1 MPDFDPQ
8 FLASMLVSTAAVLFL
23 YNQGMV
29 ALGKRG
35 FPQPLMTD
43 QVKAYATRKDH
54 EDLADKVDRNHRDTE
69 LRFRQMAEASSVSR
83 DKLYTKLNHLAEEVS
98 GQRKSDELTQAMLQR
113 LDTKIDK
120 LNDRKAD
127 KS

>member
-1 MPDFDPQ
+1 
-8 FLASMLVSTAAVLFL
+8 MLVSIAAVLFL

-43 QVKAYATRKDH
+43 QVKVYATRKDH
-54 EDLADKVDRNHRDTE
+54 DDLAAKVDRNHRDTE
-69 LRFRQMAEASSVSR
+69 ARFRQMAEASSISR
-83 DKLYTKLNHLAEEVS
+83 DKLYTKLNHLAEELS
-98 GQRKSDELTQAMLQR
+98 AQRKSEEITQAVLNR
-113 LDTKIDK
+113 LDQKIDR

-127 KS
+127 KK